1 MLGLQHLRGRSAS
14 EKEGDDIRK
23 AKFNFSTTE
32 EVKTSESAREAEHVW
47 TDGGRTV
54 NQRQDICRGSNRKR
68 ELKPEPTEP
77 GGGRAA
83 KGDNGGIFQKVR
95 TDQVKARTTTW
106 VDMVKGIKEDES
118 HGA

>member
-1 MLGLQHLRGRSAS
+1 MPNLRGR
-14 EKEGDDIRK
+14 KERSGQDRK
-23 AKFNFSTTE
+23 AESDE
-32 EVKTSESAREAEHVW
+32 EFDFGTVEEAE
-47 TDGGRTV
+47 DGYGGR
-54 NQRQDICRGSNRKR
+54 NQRE
-68 ELKPEPTEP
+68 ELDLEPTEP